1 MKTNGKMASSGSP
14 CIRQECR
21 GTWADYVAKWIAS
34 YKAKGL
40 PVWAVSV
47 QNEPTVN
54 AAWEAC
60 VLSPQ
65 EEADFLGEHLGP
77 TLRKQHP
84 EVLIFVYDDSKHLL
98 PQYVDAILGHPKA
111 ADFVHGAAFHWYTG
125 DLFENVAAVHEKF
138 PNLTLLPSEAT
149 YERRMWDPHMTEAYA
164 DWRFGEGYAHDIIGD
179 LNAGAAGWID
189 WNMLLEV
196 SGGPNHVGNVCD
208 AAVVADVAAQLLH
221 RHPQYYFVGHFSK
234 YISPGSRRLG
244 VVVRREGNAT
254 TGSNNAALVTSS
266 YGTCTGANG
275 LEATSFRRPDRQIV
289 AVVLNCGDN
298 AIKFKLRLG
307 DTAVETH
314 VPAHAIQTYLFPP

>member
-1 MKTNGKMASSGSP
+1 
-14 CIRQECR
+14 
-21 GTWADYVAKWIAS
+21 
-34 YKAKGL
+34 
-40 PVWAVSV
+40 
-47 QNEPTVN
+47 
-54 AAWEAC
+54 
-60 VLSPQ
+60 LSPQ

-189 WNMLLEV
+189 WNLLLDV